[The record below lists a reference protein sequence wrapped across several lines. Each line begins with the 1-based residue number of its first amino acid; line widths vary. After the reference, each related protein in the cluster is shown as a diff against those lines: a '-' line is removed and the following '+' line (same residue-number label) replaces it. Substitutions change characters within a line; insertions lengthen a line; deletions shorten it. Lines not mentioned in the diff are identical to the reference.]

1 MAPGRICR
9 YGNVVN
15 AGTGE
20 RSGGGVVSR
29 RGGQRSFSGDAGER
43 RAVRRGRGGDSHLLL
58 DVLLLLGHRVVRL
71 PASRVGSLL
80 LRAGR
85 ALKEG
90 GSVSAPV
97 GFQPGAHQRPSPRK
111 SPKKGGRKRPDQSA
125 RSSLVA
131 PVRHE
136 LFHQAGDGGFGA
148 VLGEVPHRELER
160 ERYPRRGA
168 RPDSSSCREESNSS
182 SSFPRAFADPRRMG
196 PSTAFAD
203 PPLLPNDLRR
213 FASRIT

>member
-1 MAPGRICR
+1 MRGR
-9 YGNVVN
+9 
-15 AGTGE
+15 E
-20 RSGGGVVSR
+20 RGQGAVSFGWSALSR
-29 RGGQRSFSGDAGER
+29 DFSGDAGER

-58 DVLLLLGHRVVRL
+58 DVLLLLSHRVVRL

-85 ALKEG
+85 ALREG
-90 GSVSAPV
+90 GSVSCPL
-97 GFQPGAHQRPSPRK
+97 GFLPLSWRSTKQSCDQRPFQEVPR
-111 SPKKGGRKRPDQSA
+111 SHPKKGDVKGQTIA

-182 SSFPRAFADPRRMG
+182 SSFPRAFADPRRAG